1 MTDTESAPAAEST
14 GVPLVPAHRAGAGL
28 PDTAIDAA
36 RAAGWAVTH
45 DRDSNAHAVS
55 VDGDLHLGF
64 LPETDT
70 GPLWVIESTA
80 HPAWQITADDNTPA
94 EFLAAL
100 ITAITTAGPL
110 DPDRDQV

>member
-1 MTDTESAPAAEST
+1 MTDTEPAPAAT
-14 GVPLVPAHRAGAGL
+14 DVPLVPAHRAGPGL
-28 PDTAIDAA
+28 PDTALDAA
-36 RAAGWAVTH
+36 RTAGWTVTH

-55 VDGDLHLGF
+55 ADGDLHLGF

-70 GPLWVIESTA
+70 GPLWLIEHTG

-100 ITAITTAGPL
+100 ITAITTTGPL